1 MTAIPMKSKLA
12 VHGASILFVTIVLL
26 FALAII
32 GSTGTHADL
41 GEATRRKALPDAS
54 FADLSNP
61 FQKALFGDVL
71 NIFYPGQYDKNS
83 AIASSL
89 SDAQEKAFHDKLQN
103 SNVKE
108 HLSGEKW
115 LQISG
120 MYIKFIII
128 YVIVMLL
135 TYYGV
140 QTLGVWRFCRKKN
153 HTMPARR
160 SFIDGLKNLFKKAG
174 LGIASFVSFCPAYVI
189 AYSLRTELNTDTIFF
204 MILLCVISNGLLMVY
219 SNKFYAFL
227 VAESRKGYVE
237 TAMAKNLK
245 NSYEHNTADGISYK
259 ALLTP
264 FKRFEGHVF
273 DHIFCNARWQYLSTI
288 KEQASFL
295 ITGMI
300 ITEMALNL
308 HGYLSYELL
317 RQMLYGNADIVIVMV
332 LGIFYLVKATEIFTD
347 FLVFKEEKK
356 YSNRELATL
365 K

>member
-1 MTAIPMKSKLA
+1 MKSKLL
-12 VHGASILFVTIVLL
+12 VHGASILFVSMVLL
-26 FALAII
+26 VAMVFL
-32 GSTGTHADL
+32 GNRSSHA
-41 GEATRRKALPDAS
+41 GPGQAAQQKALPDAS

-61 FQKALFGDVL
+61 FQKALFSDVM
-71 NIFYPGQYDKNS
+71 NIFYPGQYDKNNT
-83 AIASSL
+83 ITSSL
-89 SDAQEKAFHDKLQN
+89 ADAQEKTFHDKLQN

-108 HLSGEKW
+108 HLTGEKW

-120 MYIKFIII
+120 MYIKFIIV

-140 QTLGVWRFCRKKN
+140 QTLGVWRFCRKKS
-153 HTMPARR
+153 HTTLTQR
-160 SFIDGLKNLFKKAG
+160 SFIPVLLKWITKAS
-174 LGIASFVSFCPAYVI
+174 LGVASFVFFCPAYVI

-237 TAMAKNLK
+237 TAQAKNLK
-245 NSYEHNTADGISYK
+245 NSYAQNTIDGISYK
-259 ALLTP
+259 ALLKP
-264 FKRFEGHVF
+264 FKRFNGHVF

-347 FLVFKEEKK
+347 YLVFKEERK
-356 YSNRELATL
+356 YGN
-365 K
+365 

>member
-1 MTAIPMKSKLA
+1 MKSKLL
-12 VHGASILFVTIVLL
+12 VHGAGILFVSIVLL
-26 FALAII
+26 IALVFVGNINTHSDRGK
-32 GSTGTHADL
+32 GSIQ
-41 GEATRRKALPDAS
+41 KAPNAS

-61 FQKALFGDVL
+61 FQKALFNDVV

-83 AIASSL
+83 AQVTAL
-89 SDAQEKAFHDKLQN
+89 ADAQEKAFHDKLQN
-103 SNVKE
+103 SSVKE
-108 HLSGEKW
+108 HLSWQKW

-120 MYIKFIII
+120 MYIKFIIV

-140 QTLGVWRFCRKKN
+140 QTLGVWRFCRKKGHN
-153 HTMPARR
+153 SQSQR
-160 SFIDGLKNLFKKAG
+160 SVTGDLMKWSKRIG
-174 LGIASFVSFCPAYVI
+174 LGIASFILFCPAYVI
-189 AYSLRTELNTDTIFF
+189 AYSLRTELNTDTVFF

-237 TAMAKNLK
+237 TALAKNLK
-245 NSYEHNTADGISYK
+245 NSYAHNTFDGISYK
-259 ALLTP
+259 ALLKP
-264 FKRFEGHVF
+264 FKRFDGHVF
-273 DHIFCNARWQYLSTI
+273 DHIFCNAKGQYLSTI

-295 ITGMI
+295 ITGMV

-347 FLVFKEEKK
+347 FLVYKEERK
-356 YSNRELATL
+356 YENR
-365 K
+365 

>member
-1 MTAIPMKSKLA
+1 MKSKLL

-26 FALAII
+26 IVLVLIDSASMRA
-32 GSTGTHADL
+32 GTGQAAHQ
-41 GEATRRKALPDAS
+41 KSPNAS

-61 FQKALFGDVL
+61 FQKALFNDVM

-83 AIASSL
+83 AITSSL
-89 SDAQEKAFHDKLQN
+89 ADAQEKAFHDKLQN
-103 SNVKE
+103 SSVKE

-115 LQISG
+115 LEISG
-120 MYIKFIII
+120 MYIKFIIV

-140 QTLGVWRFCRKKN
+140 QTLGIWRFCRKKN
-153 HTMPARR
+153 RAANTRR
-160 SFIDGLKNLFKKAG
+160 SFFSVLLQWIKKAG
-174 LGIASFVSFCPAYVI
+174 LGIASFVFFCPAYVI

-237 TAMAKNLK
+237 TAQAKNLK
-245 NSYEHNTADGISYK
+245 NSYAQNTIDGISYK
-259 ALLTP
+259 ALLKP

-347 FLVFKEEKK
+347 FLVYKEEKK
-356 YSNRELATL
+356 YSN

>member
-1 MTAIPMKSKLA
+1 MNFL
-12 VHGASILFVTIVLL
+12 
-26 FALAII
+26 
-32 GSTGTHADL
+32 
-41 GEATRRKALPDAS
+41 
-54 FADLSNP
+54 
-61 FQKALFGDVL
+61 
-71 NIFYPGQYDKNS
+71 YPGQYYKNG
-83 AIASSL
+83 AIVSSL
-89 SDAQEKAFHDKLQN
+89 ADAQEKAFHDKLQN
-103 SNVKE
+103 SSVKE

-115 LQISG
+115 FQISG
-120 MYIKFIII
+120 MYVKFILV

-153 HTMPARR
+153 HATLTQR
-160 SFIDGLKNLFKKAG
+160 SFIQVLLKWIKKAG
-174 LGIASFVSFCPAYVI
+174 LGIASFVFFCPAYVI

-204 MILLCVISNGLLMVY
+204 LILLCVISNGLLMVY

-237 TAMAKNLK
+237 TAQAKNLK
-245 NSYEHNTADGISYK
+245 NSYAHNSLDGISYK
-259 ALLTP
+259 ALLRP

-273 DHIFCNARWQYLSTI
+273 GHIFHNARRQYLSTI

-308 HGYLSYELL
+308 HGFLSYELL

-347 FLVFKEEKK
+347 YLVFKEEKK
-356 YSNRELATL
+356 YSNR
-365 K
+365 

>member
-1 MTAIPMKSKLA
+1 MKSKLA

>member
-1 MTAIPMKSKLA
+1 MKSKLL
-12 VHGASILFVTIVLL
+12 VHGASILFVTVVLFIVLV
-26 FALAII
+26 FV
-32 GSTGTHADL
+32 GSRGTHADS
-41 GEATRRKALPDAS
+41 GQAARQKAPDAS

-61 FQKALFGDVL
+61 FQKALFSDVM

-83 AIASSL
+83 AITSSL
-89 SDAQEKAFHDKLQN
+89 ADAQEKAFHDKLQN
-103 SNVKE
+103 SSVKE
-108 HLSGEKW
+108 YLSGEKW
-115 LQISG
+115 LEISG
-120 MYIKFIII
+120 MYVKFVIV

-153 HTMPARR
+153 RAVNTHR
-160 SFIDGLKNLFKKAG
+160 SFSSVLLQWPKKAG
-174 LGIASFVSFCPAYVI
+174 LGIVSFVFFCPAYVI
-189 AYSLRTELNTDTIFF
+189 AYSLRTELNTDTVFF

-237 TAMAKNLK
+237 TAQAKNLR
-245 NSYEHNTADGISYK
+245 NSYAQNTIDGISYK
-259 ALLTP
+259 ALLKP

-288 KEQASFL
+288 KEQACFL

-317 RQMLYGNADIVIVMV
+317 RQMLYGNVDIVIVMV

-356 YSNRELATL
+356 YSNR
-365 K
+365 